1 MVEKVFITGIGGLL
15 GSTLARRLL
24 VDGNYTVAGCDNF
37 IGGIKSNI
45 PMDALTFH
53 EFDILEYPKLKEAM
67 KEADVVFHTAALPY
81 EGLSVFS
88 PKITVESIVSGTV
101 SAASAALHNNVRLFI
116 NCSSMARYGA
126 QNPPFTEDM
135 PTAPEDPYG
144 LAKVQAEQHLELLHK
159 LHGLNYV
166 TLVPHNVIGV
176 GQRYY
181 DPFRNV
187 VGIMINRCLQGK
199 PIVVYGDGEQKRS
212 FSNVRDCIRAVV
224 TMIESERDICGQVY
238 NIGPHE
244 NEISIKDLAYKVGH
258 YCNKYPSFEHY
269 PDRPAEVKNAFC
281 SSAKIMKEFNYNTEI
296 STDVTIKEMI
306 AWIKRESGERGKSFE
321 YHLDLEFVRDNTP
334 KTWTEKLI

>member
-1 MVEKVFITGIGGLL
+1 MVNVFITGMGGLL
-15 GSTLARRLL
+15 GSSLAKALDTKEGYS
-24 VDGNYTVAGCDNF
+24 VYGCDNF
-37 IGGIKSNI
+37 IGGMKSNI
-45 PMDALTFH
+45 LKGFKCHEINIFDYDAL
-53 EFDILEYPKLKEAM
+53 KNAM
-67 KEADVVFHTAALPY
+67 KEADIVFHTAALPY

-88 PKITVESIVSGTV
+88 PGVVTNSIVHGTV
-101 SAASAALHNNVRLFI
+101 NVASAALHNNVKLFI

-126 QNPPFTEDM
+126 QTPPFTEDM

-144 LAKVQAEQHLELLHK
+144 LAKVQAEQHLALLNK

-166 TLVPHNVIGV
+166 TLVPHNVIGI

-212 FSNVRDCIRAVV
+212 FSNVRDCIRAVI
-224 TMIESERDICGQVY
+224 TMIESTRNICGQVY
-238 NIGPHE
+238 NIGPHQ
-244 NEISIKDLAYKVGH
+244 NEISIKKLAYKVGH
-258 YCNKYPSFEHY
+258 YCNKYPSLTHF

-281 SSAKIMKEFNYNTEI
+281 SSEKIMREFNYNTEI
-296 STDVTIKEMI
+296 STEKTIEEMVS
-306 AWIKRESGERGKSFE
+306 WIKKDAGEQGKPFE

-334 KTWTEKLI
+334 KTWMEKLI